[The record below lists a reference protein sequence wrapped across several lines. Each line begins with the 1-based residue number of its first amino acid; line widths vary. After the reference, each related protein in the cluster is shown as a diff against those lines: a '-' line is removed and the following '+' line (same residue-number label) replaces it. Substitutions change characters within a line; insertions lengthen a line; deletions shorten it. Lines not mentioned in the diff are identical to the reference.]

1 MIGWAVG
8 WLVGLSIVGRS
19 VMISLKVREVK
30 LPLILQSEHLLILQ
44 NNIKG
49 NMIDLW
55 ILIEKKQDKK
65 NITKITLLVQ
75 LPLRLL

>member
-1 MIGWAVG
+1 
-8 WLVGLSIVGRS
+8 
-19 VMISLKVREVK
+19 MISLKVREVK

-55 ILIEKKQDKK
+55 ILIEKKQDKR

>member
-1 MIGWAVG
+1 
-8 WLVGLSIVGRS
+8 
-19 VMISLKVREVK
+19 MISLKVREVK